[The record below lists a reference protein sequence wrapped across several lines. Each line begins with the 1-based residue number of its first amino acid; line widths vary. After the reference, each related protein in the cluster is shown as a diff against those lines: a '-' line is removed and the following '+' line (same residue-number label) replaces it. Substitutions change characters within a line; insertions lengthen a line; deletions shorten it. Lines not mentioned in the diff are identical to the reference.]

1 MVKILLFT
9 TGPGSLMMRH
19 LKISCYACLIGAYWT
34 VRPVHKFQH
43 GSVGEWSCIC
53 AEELR
58 NNGNFTLFRDYN
70 GGVDFANNSPNST
83 YRQVNLTVET
93 YLECYQRCKDYNSE
107 TSSLATCQP

>member
-1 MVKILLFT
+1 M
-9 TGPGSLMMRH
+9 P
-19 LKISCYACLIGAYWT
+19 CYAYLIDANWTEIEVSTFECGCMLIGH
-34 VRPVHKFQH
+34 VF
-43 GSVGEWSCIC
+43 C

-70 GGVDFANNSPNST
+70 GGVDSANNSPNIT

-107 TSSLATCQP
+107 TFDPCNLQFMNSVYI